1 MRRFHPRLR
10 QDPGVRSYMGGAPSV
25 FVGAHGWPEV
35 CAGPLLSGDP
45 DDPEMWV
52 ARGLAIGDI
61 VDIRARTIRGRS
73 RGRRVAGSLE
83 EIALSSSP
91 VDVEAHFEKPIHTAV
106 TFDGTIAPVGL
117 SGLLDRLDV
126 LDNARVAR
134 PVDRVTGDPDL
145 SATEASCM
153 LYQDGVPVHRI
164 TQLLSA
170 GLLGRRRRVVP
181 TRWAITAVD
190 DMLFSGLKRQLLRLP
205 PLPELRI
212 HHAVLHG
219 NRIACLLV
227 PGPWEFEM
235 VEMWQPRSLWAHENE
250 SIDRD
255 GERGQK
261 SHPSSPLA
269 GAYYSARLAVA
280 DHLCGLGAGATVLM
294 VRRVSPDYW
303 APLGT
308 WVIREAVRSAL
319 ASPPFVPATL
329 GDAAAGLDAIL
340 GTTRWR
346 ERSAL
351 LPRLRSQTTLGDF
364 GGG

>member
-1 MRRFHPRLR
+1 MRRFRARLR
-10 QDPGVRSYMGGAPSV
+10 DDPGVQSYMGAAPSV
-25 FVGAHGWPEV
+25 FVGAHGWPAV
-35 CAGPLLSGDP
+35 SAGPLLSGDP

-52 ARGLAIGDI
+52 ARDLAIGDI

-73 RGRRVAGSLE
+73 RGRRVGGSLE

-91 VDVEAHFEKPIHTAV
+91 VDVEAHFEKPIHPAI
-106 TFDGTIAPVGL
+106 TFDGTITPVGL

-134 PVDRVTGDPDL
+134 PVDRVTGDTDL
-145 SATEASCM
+145 SATEATDI
-153 LYQDGVPVHRI
+153 LYRSGVSVHRI

-190 DMLFSGLKRQLLRLP
+190 DMLFSGLKRQLVRLS
-205 PLPELRI
+205 PLLEMRI
-212 HHAVLHG
+212 HHAKLHG

-235 VEMWQPRSLWAHENE
+235 VEMWQPRSLWAHETE
-250 SIDRD
+250 SVSHD
-255 GERGQK
+255 GERGIK
-261 SHPSSPLA
+261 THPASPLA

-280 DHLCGLGAGATVLM
+280 DHLHALGAGATVLI

-319 ASPPFVPATL
+319 ASPPLLPATL
-329 GDAAAGLDAIL
+329 REATAGLDAIL

-346 ERSAL
+346 DHSAL